1 MLAVAVFAATYI
13 GMAAGRVPG
22 VGLDRSGI
30 ALIGAVV
37 LVAADSVPA
46 DEVGDAIHFPTL
58 LLLGGLMVISA
69 RMEGL
74 GLYAAAGNWIA
85 ARAHRPAA
93 LLAAV
98 VAGGG
103 LLSAVL
109 VNDVVVLAL
118 TPLLCRALAD
128 AGRDPRPF
136 ALALAMA
143 SNAGSAASLIGNPQ
157 NIMIG
162 QVGRLGFWEYTG
174 FAALPAL
181 VALAAT
187 FVVVRLFWARELRS
201 AGDAPH
207 AGREET
213 ARRVERSDL
222 WLAAGALGAL
232 LALFAMGMDRALAA
246 ISVAA
251 VLLASRSS
259 RSRDLLGRID
269 VPLLV
274 LFAGLFVVNEAFMRT
289 GVPEAWL
296 WWLREQE
303 LSPTSLAVLA
313 PLAIAASNTIGNVP
327 AVILI
332 LNLWPDLPPGTLQG
346 LALLSTLAG
355 NLLLTGSLANLIVAE
370 RAMDAGVRL
379 TFRDFAVV
387 GLPITAVSTV
397 AASAWVLATG
407 AMAV

>member
-1 MLAVAVFAATYI
+1 MLAVVVFAAAYV
-13 GMAAGRVPG
+13 GMAVGRVPG
-22 VGLDRSGI
+22 IGLDRSGI
-30 ALIGAVV
+30 ALIGAIIV
-37 LVAADSVPA
+37 VAAGSLPA

-74 GLYAAAGNWIA
+74 GLYAAAGTWIA
-85 ARAHRPAA
+85 AWAHRPVA
-93 LLAAV
+93 LLGAV

-103 LLSAVL
+103 FLSAVL

-143 SNAGSAASLIGNPQ
+143 SNAGSAATLIGNPQ

-181 VALAAT
+181 IALVAT
-187 FVVVRLFWARELRS
+187 FVVIRLIWAAELKS
-201 AGDAPH
+201 DATPLH
-207 AGREET
+207 SESRGT
-213 ARRVERSDL
+213 SRRLVRSDL
-222 WLAAGALGAL
+222 WFAAIAVGAL
-232 LALFAMGMDRALAA
+232 LALFAMGVDRALAA

-274 LFAGLFVVNEAFMRT
+274 LFAGLFVVNDAFMRT

-296 WWLREQE
+296 SWLREQE
-303 LSPTSLAVLA
+303 LSPNSLAVLA

-332 LNLWPDLPPGTLQG
+332 LNLWPDLPPGTLHG

-370 RAMDAGVRL
+370 RAMDAGMRL

-387 GLPITAVSTV
+387 GLPITVVSTV